1 MAAAAVPG
9 ATPEFRAPV
18 ALFQSPLTTP
28 NGVSDQYD
36 VTRDGQRFLF
46 ARGPQPDQSEQPP
59 LTVMLDWKTALTQK

>member
-18 ALFQSPLTTP
+18 ALFQSPLATP

-36 VTRDGQRFLF
+36 VSRDGQRFLF
-46 ARGPQPDQSEQPP
+46 ARGRRLEQGEQPP
-59 LTVMLDWKTALTQK
+59 LTVVLNWPNALEQK